1 VTPQRRG
8 IKVTSKKTKRII
20 HASMRGVKSKDAPYE
35 SATSQAAKNMT
46 AGRKIKR
53 PKKIPKPEIIY
64 LSKETKKPLK
74 RVRKGQ
80 EVYYALKKQ
89 DGVVHILHAEP
100 QAKNVKLKKYLAKHI
115 GDAKGDFTLFTQ
127 RRRTVAKKGE
137 VKMKKGW
144 KVVGGVISRWSKEKS
159 VYVRVKRTRLAIPTV
174 KSKQQAILYRSGQK
188 RKALRPGYYKRGRHE
203 ISQLLSP
210 VVIPL
215 GKMVTLNLKGKT
227 IHDSIRGLHV
237 DTSLKKLKPWE
248 SVYYQFVVIYRDGK
262 EIKTVPGSGA
272 SHPPGLSIEHGAFS
286 GSISRLAALT
296 QILSTNIRQA
306 FTAQNLRFTEL
317 GWLNDVIDTE
327 TLEYQT
333 LEKEGKEEEAGFV
346 LSRLQKLTHAD
357 YHSRLPGRGP
367 QTTGLKSVFP
377 EDENGKRLR
386 PPYPDMVRVKVM
398 FEIHSDPQAKVKW
411 EIEHKKGKKK

>member
-1 VTPQRRG
+1 MKTRRG
-8 IKVTSKKTKRII
+8 IKASPEKIKRII
-20 HASMRGVKSKDAPYE
+20 HPSMRGVKAKDAPYE
-35 SATSQAAKNMT
+35 SAPSQAMKDMT

-53 PKKIPKPEIIY
+53 PKKIPRPEIIY
-64 LSKETKKPLK
+64 LSKKTRKPVK
-74 RVRKGQ
+74 RVRKGE
-80 EVYYALKKQ
+80 EVYYALKKP
-89 DGVVHILHAEP
+89 DGVVHILHEDP

-115 GDAKGDFTLFTQ
+115 GDAKGDFTLFSQ
-127 RRRTVAKKGE
+127 RRKTLAKKGE
-137 VKMKKGW
+137 VKMKKCW
-144 KVVGGVISRWSKEKS
+144 KVIKGVVSRWSKAKGA
-159 VYVRVKRTRLAIPTV
+159 YVHVKRTRLAIPTV
-174 KSKQQAILYRSGQK
+174 KAKQQPVLYRSGQRRKPLKPGFFK
-188 RKALRPGYYKRGRHE
+188 RDRNE

-215 GKMVTLNLKGKT
+215 GKTVTLNLKGKT

-237 DTSLKKLKPWE
+237 DTSLKRLKPWE

-262 EIKTVPGSGA
+262 EIRTVPGAGA
-272 SHPPGLSIEHGAFS
+272 SHPQGLVIEHNAFS

-327 TLEYQT
+327 TAEYHR
-333 LEKEGKEEEAGFV
+333 LEKEGKEDEAGIV
-346 LSRLQKLTHAD
+346 LGQLQKLTHAD

-367 QTTGLKSVFP
+367 LVTSFKSIFP

-398 FEIHSDPQAKVKW
+398 FEIHSDPLAKAKW
-411 EIEHKKGKKK
+411 EKEHKKGKKK